1 MQWVKPKAVQ
11 LFVAFIKGNSKG
23 LSAAQYPSF
32 FGAHFLK
39 GLWSYDLAMARY
51 IRCPALFCQPAN
63 SPCGTSVILQLKI
76 VQQFHHKNFHAA
88 TKKVFNQLAWIGHF
102 RWQTKDNNKWRN
114 KMIWSCGQLYIRVQ
128 QTVFVTLI
136 LPCSFA
142 SKNKYLVEILCF
154 LPTEGPC
161 MRLCLYL
168 VYLVLQWFLAF
179 LRLLEIR
186 EGVKNWVPN
195 GAEGGGS
202 ALLISWILSKKSVFG
217 I

>member
-1 MQWVKPKAVQ
+1 MKPKAVQ

-88 TKKVFNQLAWIGHF
+88 TKKVFNQLVWIGHF
-102 RWQTKDNNKWRN
+102 RSPTKDNGKWRN
-114 KMIWSCGQLYIRVQ
+114 KMISSCGQLYIRVKK
-128 QTVFVTLI
+128 TVFDTII
-136 LPCSFA
+136 LLCSFA
-142 SKNKYLVEILCF
+142 SKTKTL
-154 LPTEGPC
+154 
-161 MRLCLYL
+161 MD
-168 VYLVLQWFLAF
+168 LA
-179 LRLLEIR
+179 
-186 EGVKNWVPN
+186 
-195 GAEGGGS
+195 
-202 ALLISWILSKKSVFG
+202 
-217 I
+217 